1 MFNYVK
7 FKFLKIFKFCIF
19 LSFALFFTSASNGIA
34 ITEAQ
39 KVNTIDAAMEVSIEA
54 TQLPNVDNIKIFEAA
69 FVSFSGSVCIKIGI
83 STFLYYVEQ
92 NDLDRAA
99 NRLIEILSQGE
110 YEKIFKDEKYG
121 MDKFYSIFEN
131 EENKINIF
139 FRKDILALLN
149 YLTDAENSAKY
160 NEIFNKRLKEREVNR
175 NNTTENQSSSLWSW
189 LFG

>member
-7 FKFLKIFKFCIF
+7 FKFLKIFKFCVF
-19 LSFALFFTSASNGIA
+19 LSFALFFISASNDIA
-34 ITEAQ
+34 ITDTQ
-39 KVNTIDAAMEVSIEA
+39 VNTIEAAMEVSIEA

-149 YLTDAENSAKY
+149 YLTDTKKNAEY
-160 NEIFNKRLKEREVNR
+160 NKIFNKRLKEKEV
-175 NNTTENQSSSLWSW
+175 NTTENQSSSWFSW
-189 LFG
+189 LF